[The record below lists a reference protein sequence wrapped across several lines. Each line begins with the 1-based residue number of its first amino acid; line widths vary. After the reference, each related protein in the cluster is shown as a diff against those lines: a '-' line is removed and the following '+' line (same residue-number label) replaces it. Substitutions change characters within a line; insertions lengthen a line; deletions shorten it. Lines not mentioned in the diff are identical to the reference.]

1 MKRNVKTHMAT
12 IWLACFHVPRSLT
25 CSQSANASARATAG
39 GTGATLVARRQ
50 GLKQRRTII
59 EIHNFVS
66 CEINP
71 PYAVPSLY
79 VNRPP
84 IAVLPSASAFRSYTY
99 SDFPLGLQ
107 DSHCPYLPGLASCR
121 LGKRRQ
127 ASNRRQ
133 HGRQALSHD

>member
-1 MKRNVKTHMAT
+1 MLSRTQKFNMFTECKCERARDRRRYRRHPGRSAT
-12 IWLACFHVPRSLT
+12 GSE
-25 CSQSANASARATAG
+25 AT
-39 GTGATLVARRQ
+39 
-50 GLKQRRTII
+50 KNDSTII
-59 EIHNFVS
+59 EIHNFYYVS